1 MCCERAGGD
10 SGLRRQ
16 LTSFQSAAWGRDS
29 VSCCYPP
36 SPHGLIINSTCLVSS
51 GGNHMHHLLGL
62 PLTLPK
68 QGRPT
73 DLRWTGDLPWEV
85 RLEFEGGNGLR
96 VGQPRK
102 GKVLDTLW

>member
-1 MCCERAGGD
+1 
-10 SGLRRQ
+10 
-16 LTSFQSAAWGRDS
+16 
-29 VSCCYPP
+29 
-36 SPHGLIINSTCLVSS
+36 
-51 GGNHMHHLLGL
+51 MHHLLGL